1 MLPHLALLVVLQ
13 QVLAA
18 GAARVR
24 ALGVV
29 AAQNV
34 RPQLLAHAAAA
45 PKLALVLALLAL
57 GAVPQEQQP
66 PLLLLDVLLPVLQ
79 VLLQLLTRLLRE
91 ACSRRN
97 THNHPRQHG
106 LNDSQQAN
114 MICAEEAEEN
124 TASDKPVAGFDW

>member
-1 MLPHLALLVVLQ
+1 MLHVERWHSAMPRRSTKTASCPHLALLVVLQ

-29 AAQNV
+29 AAEDV
-34 RPQLLAHAAAA
+34 RPQLLSYPAAA

-66 PLLLLDVLLPVLQ
+66 PLLLLNVLLPVLQ
-79 VLLQLLTRLLRE
+79 ILLQLL
-91 ACSRRN
+91 A
-97 THNHPRQHG
+97 
-106 LNDSQQAN
+106 
-114 MICAEEAEEN
+114 
-124 TASDKPVAGFDW
+124 